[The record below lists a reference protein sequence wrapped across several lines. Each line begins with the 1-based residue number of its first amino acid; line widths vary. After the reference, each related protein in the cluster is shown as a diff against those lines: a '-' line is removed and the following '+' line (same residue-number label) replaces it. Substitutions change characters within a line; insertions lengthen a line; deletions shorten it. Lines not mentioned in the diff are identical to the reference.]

1 VTSLTEYLEVWVI
14 MFGYMGKILRVNLTT
29 SEITEEFPDENALR
43 EYLGGAALATKI
55 LLEET
60 KKGIDPL
67 GPENKLIFM
76 TGPLTGTSSPSTGR
90 YSVVTK
96 SPLTNGWGQAN
107 AAGFW
112 GRDFKRS
119 GFDGII
125 FEGRAPKP
133 LYLLTEDGK
142 AKLLDAEELW
152 GKNTSETTR
161 ILREK
166 HGVKF
171 NVACIGIAGENLV
184 KYAAIMND
192 CDEENWGR
200 AAGRCGVGAVM
211 GSKNL
216 KAIASRGTLEIPVA
230 DPSAYREEAK
240 QRFDWVNQSL
250 LKMTLEVYGTATM
263 VDLVNVKGGIPT
275 RNWQTGVFENSERIN
290 GQAINDSILVKR
302 KPCFACP
309 IHCGRIAEIKEG
321 PFKSKG
327 EGPEYE
333 TISSFGTMCGVDNLE
348 AITRAHFLC
357 NEYGIDTVSAGN
369 TVAFTMECYQ
379 RGILTKEN
387 LDGFDFSW
395 GNAQLIVDIVHKIGK
410 REGIGDL
417 LAEGTMRMA
426 QRLGKGSER
435 FAMNVKGLELPGYD
449 SRAAKI
455 TGLAYAT
462 ANRGGDHITAYI
474 EGPAFLAMPFMIVEN
489 ADVGDP
495 LVEDPEVALVVKNF
509 EDAFGIFDAI
519 GGCKFMGMVLTAE
532 DWAKLISTLM
542 GYEFSAD
549 DFRRTGERIY
559 NLERAYI
566 LREGFTRKDDTLPPR
581 LLEDPL
587 PEGPAKGHV
596 VNLDILLDAYY
607 KYRGWDDQ
615 GRPTIEKLRELDI
628 EWVADLIPAYAS
640 LKRETAQKQEE
651 SVVASKAG
659 YEISTP
665 MASAEITSDKPWLN
679 SYKIGPFK
687 LRQSMA
693 PYPEINVYKFL
704 EDSAR
709 NFPDIEAC
717 EYLDEHM
724 TYLELKDKVD
734 RLASAYMALG
744 VKKGDVVATVLPS
757 CPEFIIADYAA
768 MKIGAIHVPLSI
780 MHKDDD
786 LLYELRE
793 SGAEVVV
800 CSYRRIERINR
811 VKPKTR
817 VRTIIYTPTRIFPE
831 YEQPEMEHLNDSN
844 YHLFSSLLQQYEPYT
859 DNVEIDPKKDVALLP
874 FTGGTTG
881 QPKGTLLT
889 HYNLTCAVIQSIQW
903 MMEPL
908 KEGIIGKSAGLICV
922 PIFHAYGHWAV
933 HACISWGMKIYM
945 TDPRDILR
953 IVDII
958 DRHRPFVVF
967 AVPAHYTMFSK
978 MDLKKGQIFY
988 FSGAAALPADLAEEF
1003 EKKTGVPMG
1012 EGYGATETSSMVTIN
1027 ISALSKVTGFI
1038 AEIKRGIGIPV
1049 PDTEIKIVDPDT
1061 GAELPL
1067 GERGE
1072 IWVRGPQVMA
1082 GYFPT
1087 LGSGLKEDGWLPMGD
1102 VVEMDS
1108 DGYFHIVDR
1117 LKDMINV
1124 SGNKVY
1130 SRVLD
1135 DILYEHEAVDVAG
1148 VIGVPDPERPGS
1160 ERVKAFVQLKPEYRG
1175 KVTEQDIINFLKDRV
1190 KPYAIPRWV
1199 EFREQLPTTLAMKL
1213 FKRKLREEE
1222 QEKSE

>member
-1 VTSLTEYLEVWVI
+1 MY
-14 MFGYMGKILRVNLTT
+14 GYMGKILRINLTT
-29 SEITEEFPDENALR
+29 STITEEFPDEETLR
-43 EYLGGAALATKI
+43 KYLGGAGLATKF

-60 KKGIDPL
+60 EKGIDPL

-76 TGPLTGTSSPSTGR
+76 TGPLTGTNSPSTGR

-107 AAGFW
+107 SAGFW

-125 FEGRAPKP
+125 FEGKAPKP
-133 LYLLTEDGK
+133 VYLLTEDGK
-142 AKLLDAEELW
+142 AELLDAEEIW
-152 GKNTSETTR
+152 GKNTSETTN
-161 ILREK
+161 ILKEK
-166 HGVKF
+166 HGPKF
-171 NVACIGIAGENLV
+171 NVACIGIAGEHLV

-216 KAIASRGTLEIPVA
+216 KAIASKGTLEIPIA
-230 DPSAYREEAK
+230 DSEAYRKEAK

-275 RNWQTGVFENSERIN
+275 RNWQTGVFENSEKIN
-290 GQAINDSILVKR
+290 GTAINDNILVKR

-309 IHCGRIAEIKEG
+309 IHCGRIAEIKNG

-333 TISSFGTMCGVDNLE
+333 TLSSFGTMCGVDNLE
-348 AITRAHFLC
+348 AITLAHFLC
-357 NEYGIDTVSAGN
+357 NEYGLDTISAGN
-369 TVAFTMECYQ
+369 TVGFAMECYQ
-379 RGILTKEN
+379 RGILKGDDV
-387 LDGFDFSW
+387 DGMDFSW
-395 GNAQLIVDIVHKIGK
+395 GNAQLIVDIVHKIAK
-410 REGIGDL
+410 REGVGNL

-426 QRLGKGSER
+426 EQLGNGSER
-435 FAMNVKGLELPGYD
+435 FAMHVKGLELPGYD

-455 TGLAYAT
+455 TGLAYAV

-474 EGPAFLAMPFMIVEN
+474 EGPAFLAMPFMIVED

-495 LVEDPEVALVVKNF
+495 LKEIPEIALVVKNF

-519 GGCKFMGMVLTAE
+519 GGCKFMGMVLTAD

-542 GYEFSAD
+542 GYEFSAE

-566 LREGFTRKDDTLPPR
+566 LREGFTREDDTLPAR
-581 LLEDPL
+581 LLEDPM

-596 VNLDILLDAYY
+596 VNLEILLDAYY
-607 KYRGWDDQ
+607 RYRGWDSQ
-615 GRPTIEKLRELDI
+615 GRPTKDKLHELDL
-628 EWVADLIPAYAS
+628 EWVTNSIPAYAEPE
-640 LKRETAQKQEE
+640 REIVQTQVKSSTTTEMAQEIQSRTA
-651 SVVASKAG
+651 
-659 YEISTP
+659 
-665 MASAEITSDKPWLN
+665 AEKITGNRPWLS

-687 LRQSMA
+687 LKHSMA

-709 NFPDIEAC
+709 NFPDIDAC
-717 EYLDEHM
+717 EYLDEHL
-724 TYLELKDKVD
+724 TYLELKAKVD
-734 RLASAYMALG
+734 RLASAFVALG
-744 VKKGDVVATVLPS
+744 VKKGDAIATVLPS
-757 CPEFIIADYAA
+757 CPEFIISDYAA

-786 LLYELRE
+786 LLYELKE

-811 VKPKTR
+811 VKSKTR
-817 VRTIIYTPTRIFPE
+817 VKTVIYAPTRIFPE
-831 YEQPEMEHLNDSN
+831 YNYPEMRHIDDDN
-844 YHLFSSLLQQYEPYT
+844 YHLLNDLLEQHEPHEGE
-859 DNVEIDPKKDVALLP
+859 VEINPKEDIALLP

-903 MMEPL
+903 MMDPL
-908 KEGIIGKSAGLICV
+908 KEGIVGKSAGLVCV
-922 PIFHAYGHWAV
+922 PIFHTYGHWAV
-933 HACISWGMKIYM
+933 HACISWGMKIYL
-945 TDPRDILR
+945 TDPRDVSR

-958 DRHRPFVVF
+958 NKQRPFVVF

-1027 ISALSKVTGFI
+1027 VSALSKVTGFMT
-1038 AEIKRGIGIPV
+1038 ETKRGIGIPI

-1061 GAELPL
+1061 GEELEL
-1067 GERGE
+1067 SERGE
-1072 IWVRGPQVMA
+1072 IWIRGPQVMS

-1087 LGSGLKEDGWLPMGD
+1087 RGSGLKKGGWLPMGD

-1130 SRVLD
+1130 SRVID
-1135 DILYEHEAVDVAG
+1135 DILHEHNAVEVAG
-1148 VIGVPDPERPGS
+1148 VIGIPDPERPGS
-1160 ERVKAFVQLKPEYRG
+1160 ERVKAFIQLKHEYKG
-1175 KVTEQDIINFLKDRV
+1175 KISEQDIIDFLKPKV
-1190 KPYAIPRWV
+1190 KPYAVPKWV
-1199 EFREQLPTTLAMKL
+1199 EFRDELPMTITMKL
-1213 FKRKLREEE
+1213 FKKKLREEE
-1222 QEKSE
+1222 LTKTS